1 MIFDTKRGKK
11 CHATGK
17 VTPVHSEA
25 SWQRVQEIR
34 PGKESDEGGY
44 DESERS
50 VREV

>member
-11 CHATGK
+11 CHARRK
-17 VTPVHSEA
+17 VKPVHSEVA
-25 SWQRVQEIR
+25 RQRVQEIR